1 MKFIHQIIR
10 LILVN
15 QNVILFKMVLCK
27 FLLEKVLPFVRK
39 SQINDR
45 KRHTPI
51 SHLHHWVYLIFYC
64 ILEFHIELFT

>member
-51 SHLHHWVYLIFYC
+51 SHLHPLGLLNFLLHLRVSY
-64 ILEFHIELFT
+64 